1 MPSRT
6 YRAAAVIALSMLLIA
21 CSATQVVYGDDPYA
35 RCIDLGDLALSSNSR
50 ADAQRRMVARVVEL
64 GGDTLLFGER
74 GRTGRLAE
82 VPEEI
87 VERRSGLLA
96 EDEVLDPQPAVAITT
111 VAAPEAEAVAA
122 QEAAGDPQR
131 AGRAVVEE
139 IEESS
144 GDLWYYGAALRCDVP
159 E

>member
-1 MPSRT
+1 
-6 YRAAAVIALSMLLIA
+6 MLLMA

-35 RCIDLGDLALSSNSR
+35 RCIDLGDLALSSSSR
-50 ADAQRRMVARVVEL
+50 EDAQRRMVARVVEL

-74 GRTGRLAE
+74 GRTGRLAA

-96 EDEVLDPQPAVAITT
+96 EDELEPQPAVAITT
-111 VAAPEAEAVAA
+111 VAAPEPEAEAVAA
-122 QEAAGDPQR
+122 REAAGDPQR